1 MTFWDK
7 ILSALQIDVAA
18 FTVKPRADQGVS
30 MRTPYAFLALALVA
44 SLLLPSIAQAQK
56 KKPKPTIAPAEK
68 LAEGW
73 DEIDERLVFLMVR
86 LANVEASLDAV
97 EKRIGA
103 GVRKKAVKSGDAK
116 RAERGNELMDRK
128 GGGPMKWSEFYGTT
142 AENFFYHP
150 TDRNSTYHTETILRQ
165 QGSDADN
172 KVGGGVPAGQGL
184 PVHQR
189 PPQFDYIYRANE
201 KAKERAEEE
210 AAALKGK
217 VEQLA
222 QRRQRLESEQAGLW
236 CEIAFR
242 AVSHYDL
249 DKKPLYR
256 FQPIAGND
264 TESRRNTDSMKE
276 AASFMALALSV
287 MTAAEKDQAATF
299 SKIKPAVSEARQK
312 LNDDWLQLGV
322 DVTDRYTT
330 EGKFASLAK
339 RLDDVASNLSD
350 SYVVA
355 MEGDAAHDQERKD
368 TFRALLQESLVKY
381 ARIVL
386 ALDEMST
393 VMKNDWKIKPDVGTP
408 IQFVSLTKVE
418 PVRSTTADLASSPT
432 VIVDT
437 PTEPET
443 HEDEGFV
450 SLFDGKSLAGWVG
463 DTRLWRVVD
472 GAIVGETPGKLD
484 NFTWLY
490 TKANFD
496 NFILKVK
503 FNLVAGNSGINFRSE
518 PQPSFRLKGKQADVL
533 YGNFKWMGALCDD
546 SGGESNNIFPSEES
560 RRVLMDTIKQDG
572 WNDVVILADG
582 KHMRLEYDGIT
593 TVDTFSEGW
602 KPGVIGFQLING
614 RVSFKDISIKKLT
627 PKR

>member
-1 MTFWDK
+1 
-7 ILSALQIDVAA
+7 
-18 FTVKPRADQGVS
+18 
-30 MRTPYAFLALALVA
+30 MRTLSSVLTAILVA
-44 SLLLPSIAQAQK
+44 VLLLPGIAQAQK

-116 RAERGNELMDRK
+116 QAERGNELMDRK

-142 AENFFYHP
+142 AESFFYHP
-150 TDRNSTYHTETILRQ
+150 TDRNSTYHTTTILSQ

-201 KAKERAEEE
+201 KAKERAEDE

-222 QRRQRLESEQAGLW
+222 ERRNRLEAEQAGLW

-287 MTAAEKDQAATF
+287 ISAAEKDQAATF
-299 SKIKPAVSEARQK
+299 SKIKPAVAGARQK

-330 EGKFASLAK
+330 EGKFAALAK

-355 MEGDAAHDQERKD
+355 MEGDEAHDQERKD

-381 ARIVL
+381 AQIVL

-393 VMKNDWKIKPDVGTP
+393 VMKNDWKITPDVKTP
-408 IQFVSLTKVE
+408 IQFVSLTDVAAIRPEVSSVAAVRPDPDSATGRSEVKDPFQSNSVWVSPDKPDHVLIVIERKGEHFKARWVAGREITDGVVKGNKVAWYAKD
-418 PVRSTTADLASSPT
+418 VRQSKGKVGGDNHGTISSDSTGYKID
-432 VIVDT
+432 
-437 PTEPET
+437 
-443 HEDEGFV
+443 FV
-450 SLFDGKSLAGWVG
+450 
-463 DTRLWRVVD
+463 WRQDD
-472 GAIVGETPGKLD
+472 GASGH
-484 NFTWLY
+484 FTL
-490 TKANFD
+490 
-496 NFILKVK
+496 
-503 FNLVAGNSGINFRSE
+503 
-518 PQPSFRLKGKQADVL
+518 RLQK
-533 YGNFKWMGALCDD
+533 
-546 SGGESNNIFPSEES
+546 
-560 RRVLMDTIKQDG
+560 
-572 WNDVVILADG
+572 
-582 KHMRLEYDGIT
+582 
-593 TVDTFSEGW
+593 
-602 KPGVIGFQLING
+602 
-614 RVSFKDISIKKLT
+614 
-627 PKR
+627 